1 MSSYLANASA
11 NKNAAIVSFSLKDN
25 YDMMTIFVFFFF
37 AFSVARDI
45 NFTVRPQKF
54 EFNVDYVMLRFFSM
68 MQ

>member
-1 MSSYLANASA
+1 MSSYLANTSV

-25 YDMMTIFVFFFF
+25 YDMMIIFVFFF

-45 NFTVRPQKF
+45 NFTVLPQKF
-54 EFNVDYVMLRFFSM
+54 DYVMLRFFSM